1 MLNLIFILTILLL
14 SYLLISKDFYYTK
27 IHTIK
32 LEGNSTLMYYYAN
45 IYVGSPPKR

>member
-1 MLNLIFILTILLL
+1 MVKIIFIITLSLLGIIL
-14 SYLLISKDFYYTK
+14 SKDLYYTK

-45 IYVGSPPKR
+45 IYVGSPP